1 MHPTTR
7 FNFYRPDR
15 LRTRKSEFRRD
26 PPTQIP
32 RLIAPRACRR
42 ACTPPCNHLYQF
54 IPLRQSDATPRARH
68 VWRWD
73 DREQARARRR
83 GTAATFALR
92 LRGPFSNTNSAAQ
105 ARGSASLG
113 LRLGTFG
120 KHRCA
125 VLCRRRT
132 DPQNEIFFKTIHY
145 VISRYVD
152 RGPHRAHADSP
163 TARHAGAYAVWPS
176 RWPRDKRTCVTSVI
190 VRSSKLMAS
199 NSRFAHL
206 IQSSES
212 LSDGRPRF
220 HLLAC

>member
-1 MHPTTR
+1 MHPTMQPPLYQFITI
-7 FNFYRPDR
+7 
-15 LRTRKSEFRRD
+15 TAIRRD
-26 PPTQIP
+26 PP
-32 RLIAPRACRR
+32 R
-42 ACTPPCNHLYQF
+42 PPCVAVG
-54 IPLRQSDATPRARH
+54 RQGAGAGAPARH
-68 VWRWD
+68 GRD
-73 DREQARARRR
+73 LRAS
-83 GTAATFALR
+83 ASNR

-105 ARGSASLG
+105 ARGRLA
-113 LRLGTFG
+113 LGTLQAPVCG
-120 KHRCA
+120 SVR
-125 VLCRRRT
+125 RRRT

-163 TARHAGAYAVWPS
+163 TARHAGACAVWPS